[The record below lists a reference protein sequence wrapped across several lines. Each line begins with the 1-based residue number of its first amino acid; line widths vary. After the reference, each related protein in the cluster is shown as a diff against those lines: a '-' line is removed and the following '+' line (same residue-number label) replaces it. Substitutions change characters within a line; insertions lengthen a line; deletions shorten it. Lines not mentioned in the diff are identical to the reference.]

1 MIRRLLPLSLVLLL
15 GGCLSLGGPATEV
28 QVYAPAVRVA
38 ADPAWPAVDWSL
50 SIGTPQANSLVDSQ
64 RIAVRPTPDRLQAY
78 KGARWADTGP
88 DMVQTAL
95 VQAFEDSGRI
105 TAVSRFGGG
114 GSRGEYALV
123 SELRAF
129 ETIYEGGQPR
139 VVVDLQVRLLGR
151 GGVVAARRFR
161 QEAAPATAQVEDV
174 VAAFGDALAGVS
186 GEVVG
191 WALAEGERARAAAAA
206 EAR

>member
-1 MIRRLLPLSLVLLL
+1 MIRRLLSVTPILLL
-15 GGCLSLGGPATEV
+15 GGCLGLGGPAAEV
-28 QVYAPAVRVA
+28 QVYAPAVRVE
-38 ADPAWPAVDWSL
+38 ADAAWPDVDWSL

-88 DMVQTAL
+88 EMVQTAL

-105 TAVSRFGGG
+105 AGVSRFGGG
-114 GSRGEYALV
+114 GRGEFALA

-129 ETIYEGGQPR
+129 ETVYEGGEPH

-151 GGVVAARRFR
+151 GGVVATRRFHR
-161 QEAAPATAQVEDV
+161 EIAPASARVEDV
-174 VAAFGDALAGVS
+174 AAAFGAALAGVS

-191 WALAEGERARAAAAA
+191 WTLAEGERALSTREPAA
-206 EAR
+206 R